1 MSGKPLPALDLLALP
16 LEGST
21 LIEASAG
28 TGKTHTIATLFV
40 RLLLEKGFGVSEI
53 LVVTYTRAATAELR
67 LRVRRRLAEALACFD
82 RPPMAA
88 EDPVLAGLR
97 ERARAHGKLEE
108 GQKRLADALR
118 QFDEAPIATIHGYC
132 QRVLAGYSFES
143 GAAFDLRLLED
154 DRLLVDEVVQDFWAN
169 RLCEAS
175 EQFAGHLRA
184 RNVSVG
190 KLAQLVE
197 RALSNPDIALVP
209 APATPAEPLA
219 RLQQN
224 LTLAAARAQGLWCGS
239 SAELIRLLS
248 DGRLHGARYK
258 PEQVRTQWAQELA
271 VLAQLPVAE
280 LPKYLALLT
289 PEALRKNAKKGKPA
303 PVHEFFDACLAL
315 HEARSALLAALDA
328 ELVEFRHELLAYAR
342 AELPRRKA
350 QAGQLG
356 FEDLL
361 LQLRAALRS
370 ARGEALTARL
380 RQLHP
385 AALIDEFQ
393 DTDPVQC
400 EIFSRIY
407 APERPEPGSLFLV
420 GDPKQAI
427 YAFRGADIFA
437 YLRAAAGAP
446 RASLPV
452 NYRSDPRLL
461 AALNAIWQRAERPFL
476 WEQIGYQPVSAPAHA
491 FDRLQG
497 PLGERPPFELLFV
510 PRNALDP
517 AQEKPIS
524 KTQLEARLPELV
536 AGEIVDVLESG
547 SRLAAEPATP
557 GRSIAPRDIAVLC
570 RTNRQA
576 QRVQAELRKL
586 GVPAVLDGDASVFD
600 SELAG
605 ELLRVMSALAEP
617 GSAGGL
623 RAALA
628 TSLLGQD
635 AAALERLEHD
645 ERAWDEWVRL
655 FHELCELW
663 QTRGFIRALHSL
675 LDRCAVAERLLTRD
689 DGERRYTDLMHLS
702 ELLHAEAAGSKA
714 GPLAL
719 LEWLR
724 RMIQGESERMTL
736 AAADMQIRLESD
748 AQAVTLTTIH
758 KSKGL
763 EYALVYCPF
772 LWDGASLRG
781 LDKEHPRFHA
791 GEHGECLTLDL
802 GAGEDAKPDAAHKAR
817 AEQETLAEELR
828 LLYVALTRAKQRIS
842 VIWGALGDAKAS
854 ALGYVLHPARD
865 PLAADARDATSQR
878 LERLSDAEL
887 KRELAELAAA
897 AGGAIEVRDV
907 EFRER
912 AAWHKPEVPAQGLAA
927 RVLLR
932 SPADSLRSH
941 SFSRLASE
949 TRLAAHAVEGPA
961 IEGIDRDEAARSPA
975 AESLPAERPRVT
987 LADFAGGASFGHL
1000 VHSIYE
1006 QIDFRAASADELLE
1020 AVSSALA
1027 AYGMPELSAPLLAR
1041 ALFESLQAPLT
1052 VSGLELPSLSV
1063 VPPEARIAELEFVFP
1078 IPEPAAPSRA
1088 AVQQELFAGRGAGL
1102 ASFSAKRLAA
1112 LLSAEGKTQTERLYA
1127 ERLRS
1132 LGFGPVSGYLRG
1144 FMDLV
1149 VQHAGRFYLI
1159 DYKSNHLGEHA
1170 EDYTQPKLMAAMF
1183 DHHYVLQALIYSL
1196 ALHRYLSRRQPGYEY
1211 ARHFGGVYYLFVRGM
1226 SPEHALGSG
1235 VFAERPTPGL
1245 IAAFDA
1251 LLGGVA

>member
-1 MSGKPLPALDLLALP
+1 VNGVAALDLLAVS
-16 LEGST
+16 LEGTT
-21 LIEASAG
+21 LVEASAG

-40 RLLLEKGFGVSEI
+40 RLLLEKGFGVREI

-67 LRVRRRLAEALACFD
+67 LRIRRRLVETLECFS
-82 RPPMAA
+82 RQPAAA
-88 EDPVLAGLR
+88 EDPVLAALR
-97 ERARAHGKLEE
+97 ERARGNDKLVE
-108 GQKRLADALR
+108 GQQRLADALR

-154 DRLLVDEVVQDFWAN
+154 DRLLVNEVVQDFWAN
-169 RLCEAS
+169 RLCAAS
-175 EQFAGHLRA
+175 ELFAGHLRE
-184 RNVSVG
+184 RGVTLG
-190 KLAQLVE
+190 KLSQLVE

-209 APATPAEPLA
+209 LPAA
-219 RLQQN
+219 REQERAQLEQR
-224 LTLAAARAQGLWCGS
+224 LAAAAERAQASWRAS

-248 DGRLHGARYK
+248 DGRLHAARYK
-258 PEQVRTQWAQELA
+258 PEQIRGEWARELA
-271 VLAQLPVAE
+271 MLSQLPLGA
-280 LPKYLALLT
+280 LPKCLPLLT
-289 PEALRKNAKKGKPA
+289 PEALRKYAKKGKPA
-303 PVHEFFDACLAL
+303 PVHAFFDDCQEL
-315 HEARSALLAALDA
+315 HDARCALLASLDA
-328 ELVEFRHELLAYAR
+328 ELVEFRHALLAYAR

-356 FEDLL
+356 FDDLL

-407 APERPEPGSLFLV
+407 APDRPEPGSLFLV

-437 YLRAAAGAP
+437 YLKAAAGAP
-446 RASLPV
+446 RASLPI

-461 AALNAIWQRAERPFL
+461 VALNTIWQRAERPFL
-476 WEQIGYQPVSAPAHA
+476 WDEIEYQPVSAPANA
-491 FDRLQG
+491 IDRLGG
-497 PLGERPPFELLFV
+497 PLAERAPFELLFV
-510 PRNALDP
+510 PRTALDP
-517 AQEKPIS
+517 AQDKPIPKS
-524 KTQLEARLPELV
+524 QLEACLPELV
-536 AGEIVDVLESG
+536 AAEIVGVLESG
-547 SRLAAEPATP
+547 STLATDPAGQSRP
-557 GRSIAPRDIAVLC
+557 IAPRDIAVLC

-605 ELLRVMSALAEP
+605 ELMRVMSAMAEP
-617 GSAGGL
+617 GSAGEL

-628 TSLLGQD
+628 TSLLGQNATD
-635 AAALERLEHD
+635 LARLEHD

-663 QTRGFIRALHSL
+663 QTRGFIRALHAL
-675 LDRCAVAERLLTRD
+675 LERCGVAERLLTRD
-689 DGERRYTDLMHLS
+689 DGERRYTDLMHLA
-702 ELLHAEAAGSKA
+702 ELLHAEASSSKS

-736 AAADMQIRLESD
+736 AASDMQIRLESD
-748 AQAVTLTTIH
+748 AQALTLTTIH

-772 LWDGASLRG
+772 SWDGANLRG
-781 LDKEHPRFHA
+781 LDKEHPRFHD
-791 GEHGECLTLDL
+791 GPHGERLTLDL
-802 GAGEDAKPDAAHKAR
+802 GAGDEAKPDPAHKTR

-828 LLYVALTRAKQRIS
+828 LLYVALTRAKQRVS
-842 VIWGALGDAKAS
+842 VIWGALGDAKSS
-854 ALGYVLHPARD
+854 ALGYVLHPTRD
-865 PLAADARDATSQR
+865 PLAGDAREAASQR

-887 KRELAELAAA
+887 RRELDELAAA
-897 AGGAIEVRDV
+897 AGGAIEVREV
-907 EFRER
+907 VFRER
-912 AAWHKPEVPAQGLAA
+912 EPWRRPAVSEQGLAA

-941 SFSRLASE
+941 SFSRLAAES
-949 TRLAAHAVEGPA
+949 RVAAHAVEGQA

-975 AESLPAERPRVT
+975 AEALPSPRPRVT
-987 LADFAGGASFGHL
+987 LADFAAGASFGHL

-1006 QIDFRAASADELLE
+1006 QIDFRVASADELLE
-1020 AVSSALA
+1020 PVGAALV

-1041 ALFESLQAPLT
+1041 ALFESLRAPLC

-1088 AVQQELFAGRGAGL
+1088 AVQQELFGGRGAGL

-1112 LLSAEGKTQTERLYA
+1112 LLAAEGKTQTERLYA
-1127 ERLRS
+1127 ERLRG

-1149 VQHAGRFYLI
+1149 VQHAGRFYLV
-1159 DYKSNHLGEHA
+1159 DYKSNHLGDHA
-1170 EDYTQPKLMAAMF
+1170 EDYAQPKLMAAMF

-1196 ALHRYLSRRQPGYEY
+1196 ALHRYLARRQPGYDY

-1235 VFAERPTPGL
+1235 VFAERPSPGL
-1245 IAAFDA
+1245 IAALDE
-1251 LLGGVA
+1251 LLGGAA